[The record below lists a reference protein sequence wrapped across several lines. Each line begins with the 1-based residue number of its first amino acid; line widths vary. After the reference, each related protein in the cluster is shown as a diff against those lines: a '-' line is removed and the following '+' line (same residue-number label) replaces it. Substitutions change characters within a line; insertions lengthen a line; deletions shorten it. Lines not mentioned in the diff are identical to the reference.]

1 MKLLMIFCD
10 SFSWTPGQKSLEG
23 LPDEVPDGNWE
34 KTLVGFIQMEADDC
48 EQLSRT
54 EKYLIKNLKWA
65 ARKNETQRIL
75 LHSFSHLS
83 PSHAPSEEAQ
93 ALFES
98 CRQRLTTAGYETGQ
112 TPFGYFL
119 NLDIQAPGVSTA
131 RIFVEF

>member
-1 MKLLMIFCD
+1 MIYCD
-10 SFSWTPGQKSLEG
+10 TFAWTPGQKALEKSL
-23 LPDEVPDGNWE
+23 DEPPNGSWN
-34 KTLVGFIQMEADDC
+34 KTLVGFIQMEAEDC

-83 PSHAPSEEAQ
+83 TSHAPAETAQ
-93 ALFES
+93 ALFER
-98 CRQRLTTAGYETGQ
+98 CRERLTTAGYETGQ

-119 NLDIQAPGVSTA
+119 NLDIQAPGHSTA
-131 RIFVEF
+131 RIFASF